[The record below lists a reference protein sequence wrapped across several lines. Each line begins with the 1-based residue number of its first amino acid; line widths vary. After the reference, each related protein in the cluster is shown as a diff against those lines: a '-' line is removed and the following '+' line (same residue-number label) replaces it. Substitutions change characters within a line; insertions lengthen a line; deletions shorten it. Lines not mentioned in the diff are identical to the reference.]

1 MSLDYA
7 TIFDLSSLLV
17 MPFWA
22 LMILLPGWSWTRRII
37 GSPWIAV
44 PAALLYAVLVLPDA
58 TSIFTDVSNPS
69 LEAIAPLLGSE
80 AGATVGWVHFL
91 AFDLLVGRWAYLD
104 ARERGIPWW
113 LSSPILFFVLMLGP
127 VGFLAHLLVRTILRS
142 TTR

>member
-1 MSLDYA
+1 MPLDFN

-37 GSPWIAV
+37 RSPWIAA
-44 PAALLYAVLVLPDA
+44 PAALLYTVLVLPDA
-58 TSIFTDVSNPS
+58 ASIFTDVTNPS
-69 LEAIAPLLGSE
+69 LEVIAPLLGSP

-91 AFDLLVGRWAYLD
+91 AFDLLVGRWAFLD

-113 LSSPILFFVLMLGP
+113 LSSPTLFFVLMLGP
-127 VGFLAHLLVRTILRS
+127 VGFLGHLLVRMLFRS
-142 TTR
+142 ATR

>member
-1 MSLDYA
+1 MPLDLA
-7 TIFDLSSLLV
+7 TLFDLSGLLV

-22 LMILLPGWSWTRRII
+22 LMIFLPGWSWTRRII
-37 GSPWIAV
+37 GSPWIAA

-58 TSIFTDVSNPS
+58 ASIFTDVSNPS
-69 LEAIAPLLGSE
+69 LDVIAPLLGSE
-80 AGATVGWVHFL
+80 LGATVGWVHFL

-104 ARERGIPWW
+104 ARERGLPWW

-127 VGFLAHLLVRTILRS
+127 VGFLAHLAARSIFRS